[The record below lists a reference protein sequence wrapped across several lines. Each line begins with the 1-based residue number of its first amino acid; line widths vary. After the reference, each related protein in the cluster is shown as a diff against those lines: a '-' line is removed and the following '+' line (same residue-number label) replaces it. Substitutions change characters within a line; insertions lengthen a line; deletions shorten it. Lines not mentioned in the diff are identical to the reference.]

1 MHIHS
6 LEDVKRASL
15 CVGCGICEA
24 LSGRDK
30 VRMELDDNGFYRPRV
45 LQSAP
50 EAWAQI
56 KSVCPGISV
65 RQDNNPGITR
75 LERLWGPIQSAWVG
89 HSTDEQIRWQ
99 ASSGGALSAILL
111 SLLETGQVDRVVHVG
126 ADRSNP
132 FLTAVCQSRTREQVV
147 ENAGSRYAPVTPL
160 TGLTAL
166 LAEEQVRFAF
176 VGRPCDIVALRAY
189 GKLNPTVEQ
198 RIVALVSF
206 LCAGVPSLLATYDLV
221 HFLGV
226 SKDEVKQFR
235 YRGFG
240 WPGRATAVDANGK
253 EYSAS
258 YEDSWGKILG
268 RRLPFRC
275 KICPDGVG
283 ELADVVCGDA
293 WHMQNGMP
301 SFEERPGRSLIL
313 ARTTVGQ
320 HLVEEALAAGFL
332 QASEYDLQDLEVIQP
347 YQKNRRQA
355 IAPRLFALR
364 LVGRPV
370 PQYKGFFLL
379 RNAWDAGL
387 PFFLKQV
394 GGMLRRLGQSHVGDS
409 L

>member
-1 MHIHS
+1 MQAYS
-6 LEDVKRASL
+6 LEEVTQAGL
-15 CVGCGICEA
+15 CAGCGICEA

-30 VRMELDDNGFYRPRV
+30 VRMELDDNGFYRPRI
-45 LQSAP
+45 LQTAP
-50 EAWAQI
+50 EAWGQI
-56 KSVCPGISV
+56 QEVCPGISV
-65 RQDNNPGITR
+65 KQNSNSGTTR
-75 LERLWGPIQSAWVG
+75 LERLWGPVQSVWVG

-99 ASSGGALSAILL
+99 ASSGGALSAILIF
-111 SLLETGQVDRVVHVG
+111 LLETGRVDRVVHVG
-126 ADRSNP
+126 ADRSDP
-132 FLTAVCQSRTREQVV
+132 FLTAVYQSRTREQVM
-147 ENAGSRYAPVTPL
+147 ENAGSRYAPTAPL
-160 TGLTAL
+160 TGLAAW
-166 LAEEQVRFAF
+166 LAEEKTRFAF
-176 VGRPCDIVALRAY
+176 VGKPCDIAALRAY
-189 GKLNPTVEQ
+189 GKLNPAVEQ
-198 RIVALVSF
+198 RIIALVSF
-206 LCAGVPSLLATYDLV
+206 FCAGVPSLLATYDLI
-221 HFLGV
+221 HALGV
-226 SKDEVKQFR
+226 NKDEVKQFR

-240 WPGRATAVDANGK
+240 WPGRATAVDAKGK

-268 RRLPFRC
+268 KRLQFRC

-332 QASEYDLQDLEVIQP
+332 QAGEYNLQDLEVIQP
-347 YQKNRRQA
+347 YQKSRRQA
-355 IAPRLFALR
+355 IAPRLLALR

-370 PQYKGFFLL
+370 PRYKGFFLM

-394 GGMLRRLGQSHVGDS
+394 GGMLRRLG
-409 L
+409 